1 MSVFH
6 KKIVIFFAKL
16 PQQDVPVQQDVLPRC
31 ITAERLTGGEK
42 TGTLCSMLNSEDA
55 FMDIQK
61 INNNAVQQIIDAF
74 TQQLVQGNLHPGD
87 QIPTEVELAEKFG
100 VARNTVRE
108 AIKILVAMGVLEI
121 RRPVGTFVCKGFTEP
136 MLSPLLYGIM
146 LSRGDS
152 YDELLDLREIM
163 ETGTMLTVI
172 RNAGDEEIS
181 TLSGPL
187 VALGEACRRE
197 KPSVQ
202 EVFDRDDDFHE
213 AVMALAHNRVVE
225 RIAATV
231 RLMTHDMRHESVELM
246 LASNRAEE
254 LYRAHE
260 KLYRILSERD
270 VDGVYREIRSTYFVP
285 DKEKKVIAL
294 SEQ

>member
-1 MSVFH
+1 
-6 KKIVIFFAKL
+6 
-16 PQQDVPVQQDVLPRC
+16 
-31 ITAERLTGGEK
+31 
-42 TGTLCSMLNSEDA
+42 
-55 FMDIQK
+55 MDIQK
-61 INNNAVQQIIDAF
+61 LNNNAVQQIIDAF
-74 TQQLVQGNLHPGD
+74 TRQLVQGNLRPGD

-121 RRPVGTFVCKGFTEP
+121 RRPVGTFVCTGFTEP
-136 MLSPLLYGIM
+136 MLSPMLYGII
-146 LSRGDS
+146 LGRGDS

-197 KPSVQ
+197 RPSVQ

-285 DKEKKVIAL
+285 DEQASVIPL
-294 SEQ
+294 SEKE

>member
-1 MSVFH
+1 
-6 KKIVIFFAKL
+6 
-16 PQQDVPVQQDVLPRC
+16 
-31 ITAERLTGGEK
+31 
-42 TGTLCSMLNSEDA
+42 
-55 FMDIQK
+55 MDIQK

-74 TQQLVQGNLHPGD
+74 TQQLVQGKLRPGD

-136 MLSPLLYGIM
+136 MLSPMLYGII

-152 YDELLDLREIM
+152 YNELLDLREIM

-197 KPSVQ
+197 KPSV
-202 EVFDRDDDFHE
+202 DDDFHE

-285 DKEKKVIAL
+285 DEQVSVIPL
-294 SEQ
+294 SEK